1 MKQKNQQIINNA
13 KTWFTNKKQL
23 NKQLLIREKTTTRLI
38 TNTNKT
44 KEKELVKEKKC
55 LEKIKRENY

>member
-1 MKQKNQQIINNA
+1 
-13 KTWFTNKKQL
+13 
-23 NKQLLIREKTTTRLI
+23 LLTREKTITRLI

>member
-1 MKQKNQQIINNA
+1 MKI
-13 KTWFTNKKQL
+13 T
-23 NKQLLIREKTTTRLI
+23 ERLT

-55 LEKIKRENY
+55 LEKKTRRIIKNKQTTINNI